1 MKINEPS
8 ILAEVTAAFERYET
22 ALIAND
28 VATLDE
34 LFWDNA
40 NTIRYGVTE
49 ILYGYDEIKAFRA
62 GRSPVNL
69 ARKLDRTQITTF
81 GEDFATANTLFKREG
96 GTKIGRQ
103 SQTWMRTPAGWRVV
117 SAHVSLMDPPAP
129 ST

>member
-8 ILAEVTAAFERYET
+8 TLAEVTAAFERYEQ

-34 LFWDNA
+34 LFWDDA

-49 ILYGYDEIKAFRA
+49 VLYGYDEIKAFRA

-69 ARKLDRTQITTF
+69 ARKLDRTQITTY

-96 GTKIGRQ
+96 GNKIGRQ
-103 SQTWMRTPAGWRVV
+103 SQTWMRTPEGWRVV
-117 SAHVSLMDPPAP
+117 SAHVSLMDRPAD
-129 ST
+129 

>member
-1 MKINEPS
+1 
-8 ILAEVTAAFERYET
+8 
-22 ALIAND
+22 
-28 VATLDE
+28 
-34 LFWDNA
+34 
-40 NTIRYGVTE
+40 VTE

-96 GTKIGRQ
+96 GNKTGRQ